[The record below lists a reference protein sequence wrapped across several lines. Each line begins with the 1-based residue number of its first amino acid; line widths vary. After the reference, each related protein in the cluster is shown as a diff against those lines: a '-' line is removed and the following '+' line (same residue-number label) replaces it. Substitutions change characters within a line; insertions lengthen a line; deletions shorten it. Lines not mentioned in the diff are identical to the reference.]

1 MYGQED
7 GAPTGVHVQA
17 GLEEPGLGGDTTRGL
32 AIIAQGHFDE
42 QPVAFNTI
50 LQLGVQA
57 EHDVLPQ
64 RVILGGSG
72 DE

>member
-1 MYGQED
+1 
-7 GAPTGVHVQA
+7 
-17 GLEEPGLGGDTTRGL
+17 LEEPGLGGDTTRGL